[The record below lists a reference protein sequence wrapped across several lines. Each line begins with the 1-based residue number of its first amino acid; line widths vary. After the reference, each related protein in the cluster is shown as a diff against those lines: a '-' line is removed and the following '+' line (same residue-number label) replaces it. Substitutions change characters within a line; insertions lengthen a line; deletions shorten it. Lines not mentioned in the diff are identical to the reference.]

1 MPRLAVHSIRWR
13 VGLPYIA
20 LILLVMLGLGSYLSS
35 FMRQTY
41 LKNVEERLSAEARL
55 AAENLIPYLQT
66 GRDPQILDSLAKQWG
81 RSLGTRVT
89 IIGADGVVLGES
101 DEDRLAME
109 NHATRPEIVQAR
121 SSGVGQATRYSE
133 TTGYTMMY
141 MAVAVVSKGQVTGY
155 ARIALPLQQVDANIA
170 AVQRAVLGAAL
181 LAAILAAILSAWI
194 ASRTTQPLRDLTQ
207 AARQMSA
214 GRLDT
219 RLIPRSQDEVGE
231 LTTAFNHMAVE
242 LHAQIIDLE
251 TERSRLAAVLQVMTD
266 GVLIVD
272 GEGKIQLVNQAAQ
285 SMFEI
290 HASEVMGHSLMTAL
304 RHHQIAELWQHSIES
319 GESISDTFEIAH
331 KHLYLQCIVTPLG
344 KALPDHTLMLFQN
357 LTRLRR
363 LETVRQDFISNIS
376 HELRTPLAS
385 LKALTETLQDGAL
398 DDPPAAQRFLMRI
411 ETEVDALTQMV
422 EELLELSRIESGRVP
437 LKMTPTPPCDLL
449 RAALERLTLQAERAE
464 LTVQTDCPL
473 ALPPVLADQ
482 RRLEQV
488 LVNLLHN
495 AIKFT
500 PPGGTIWL
508 RARSQND
515 QILFSVQDTGVG
527 ISAQDLPRIFERFY
541 KTDRARSS
549 RGTGLGLAI
558 ARHLVEAHKGK
569 IWAESEERQGSTFYF
584 TIPTA

>member
-121 SSGVGQATRYSE
+121 SSGIGQATRYSE

-141 MAVAVVSKGQVTGY
+141 MAVAVISEGQVTGY
-155 ARIALPLQQVDANIA
+155 ARFALPLQQVDANIA

-181 LAAILAAILSAWI
+181 LAALLAAILSAWI

-242 LHAQIIDLE
+242 LQAQMMDLE

-272 GEGKIQLVNQAAQ
+272 GEGKIQLLNQAAQ

-290 HASEVMGHSLMTAL
+290 HASEILGH
-304 RHHQIAELWQHSIES
+304 
-319 GESISDTFEIAH
+319 
-331 KHLYLQCIVTPLG
+331 
-344 KALPDHTLMLFQN
+344 
-357 LTRLRR
+357 
-363 LETVRQDFISNIS
+363 
-376 HELRTPLAS
+376 
-385 LKALTETLQDGAL
+385 
-398 DDPPAAQRFLMRI
+398 
-411 ETEVDALTQMV
+411 
-422 EELLELSRIESGRVP
+422 
-437 LKMTPTPPCDLL
+437 
-449 RAALERLTLQAERAE
+449 
-464 LTVQTDCPL
+464 
-473 ALPPVLADQ
+473 
-482 RRLEQV
+482 
-488 LVNLLHN
+488 
-495 AIKFT
+495 
-500 PPGGTIWL
+500 
-508 RARSQND
+508 
-515 QILFSVQDTGVG
+515 
-527 ISAQDLPRIFERFY
+527 
-541 KTDRARSS
+541 
-549 RGTGLGLAI
+549 
-558 ARHLVEAHKGK
+558 
-569 IWAESEERQGSTFYF
+569 
-584 TIPTA
+584 